1 MLLYRKNKSMLIY
14 ISSSNIDKKVANSI
28 QSKYM
33 SKSLKKYFKTF
44 TIFQADSN
52 KKTDNK
58 IHLKK
63 TGKGFINNLIF
74 SIRVLKIIKSKRNFA
89 KLKNIIYTRTELV
102 SFLTYLMGYK
112 TNILE
117 VHDIRIGSF
126 SFYILWFLKFTKIIF
141 ISINSNIEEE
151 LINMGFSK
159 ERIFVLSDC
168 HGNKTNSLEDG
179 IKKYI
184 ELKNKKDKL
193 KIGYFGKIS
202 PSKGSKILK
211 ELILKYGGNIEF
223 NIYSINKDI
232 LKNLSCKIKRVDHKY
247 VFKEMLKMDILLYV
261 TDLDKRN
268 NHAKY
273 TSPLKIYEYISTLRP
288 ILYMP
293 AGDLKNE
300 LKNTIAIPFENIFD
314 FSNSLAKILT
324 LENHN
329 TLIENTYKVSN
340 SKTWDKRAENI
351 RSIIYKNF
359 KLNNDID
366 NEI

>member
-1 MLLYRKNKSMLIY
+1 MLIY

-33 SKSLKKYFKTF
+33 GKSLKKHFKTL
-44 TIFQADSN
+44 TIFQGNSN
-52 KKTDNK
+52 KETYSN

-63 TGKGFINNLIF
+63 IGKGFLNNIIF
-74 SIRVLKIIKSKRNFA
+74 SLRVLKIIKSKRNFS
-89 KLKNIIYTRTELV
+89 KLKNIIYSRTELV
-102 SFLTYLMGYK
+102 SILTYLIGYK

-117 VHDIRIGSF
+117 VHDIRFGSF
-126 SFYILWFLKFTKIIF
+126 SFYILWFLKFTKIIV
-141 ISINSNIEEE
+141 ISINSKIKED
-151 LINMGFSK
+151 LINMGFNK

-168 HGNKTNSLEDG
+168 HGNKTNSLEEG
-179 IKKYI
+179 IKKYY

-211 ELILKYGGNIEF
+211 ELILKYGRNIEF
-223 NIYSINKDI
+223 NIYSINKNVF
-232 LKNLSCKIKRVDHKY
+232 KKLSCKIKKVEHKY

-261 TDLDKRN
+261 TNLEKKN

-314 FSNSLAKILT
+314 FSTSLEKILT
-324 LENHN
+324 LENPN
-329 TLIENTYKVSN
+329 ILIENTYKVSN
-340 SKTWDKRAENI
+340 NKTWDKRAENL

-359 KLNNDID
+359 KLNNNIAY
-366 NEI
+366 EI